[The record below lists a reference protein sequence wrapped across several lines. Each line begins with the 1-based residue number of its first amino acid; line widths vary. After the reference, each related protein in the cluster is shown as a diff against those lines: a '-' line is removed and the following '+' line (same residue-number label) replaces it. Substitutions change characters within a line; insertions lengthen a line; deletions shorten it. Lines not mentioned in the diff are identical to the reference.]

1 MNPERVEVYSLQ
13 YRVRSSR
20 QVCTRYFLTREER
33 RAHERILNMD
43 ADVEC
48 IGMQC
53 NYWLPETVLGQ
64 FGTRVNPTEVIYYV
78 D

>member
-20 QVCTRYFLTREER
+20 QVCTRYFLTRQER
-33 RAHERILNMD
+33 AAHMALLYSD
-43 ADVEC
+43 ADAEC
-48 IGMQC
+48 ISVQC

-64 FGTRVNPTEVIYYV
+64 FGTRVNTPEVTYYV